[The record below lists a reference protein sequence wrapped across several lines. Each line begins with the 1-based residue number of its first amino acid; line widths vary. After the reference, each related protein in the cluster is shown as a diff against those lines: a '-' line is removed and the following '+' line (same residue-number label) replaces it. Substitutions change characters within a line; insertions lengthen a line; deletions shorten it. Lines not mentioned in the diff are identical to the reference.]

1 MSLHEAASRSL
12 QPLLTSDQ
20 SERSM
25 QSWLTAED
33 VSKILGIHVKDVYRL
48 MASGEIPARK
58 FGRRWRVPPS
68 EVANMGTI
76 VVEPRVPRPRRE
88 PASEPP
94 PVRRTTP
101 KPATAPRQARRITM
115 KDIYGAD

>member
-1 MSLHEAASRSL
+1 
-12 QPLLTSDQ
+12 
-20 SERSM
+20 M

-33 VSKILGIHVKDVYRL
+33 VSKILGIHIKDVYRL

-58 FGRRWRVPPS
+58 FGRRWRMPPS

-88 PASEPP
+88 QPAEPVVSRTATPRAVP
-94 PVRRTTP
+94 P
-101 KPATAPRQARRITM
+101 PRQAKRVTM
-115 KDIYGAD
+115 KDIYGPK